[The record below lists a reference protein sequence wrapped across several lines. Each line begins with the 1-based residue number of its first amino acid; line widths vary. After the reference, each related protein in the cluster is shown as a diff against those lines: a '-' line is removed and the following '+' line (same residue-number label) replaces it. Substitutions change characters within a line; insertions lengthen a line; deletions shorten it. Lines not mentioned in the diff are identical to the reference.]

1 MHLSRATVGAYK
13 KWAEEVGDQ
22 SYTFQNL
29 LPYFKKSVDYTPP
42 NQALYTN
49 SSNTETPTA
58 HTPNGGPLQVS
69 FGGFVDPFG
78 TWVQRA
84 YKAVGLAQ
92 IDGFNFGK
100 LIGSAYAT
108 LTIDPRNA
116 HRSSS
121 ESSFLQ
127 DSVQKS
133 GALTVYKNTLAERIL
148 FDATNTAMGVQVNT
162 ASGYGVPSV
171 KYTLKARKEVII
183 SAGAFQSPQLLM
195 VSGVG
200 PRATLEKYGINC
212 RKDLPG
218 VGQNLWDH
226 AIFGAA
232 HRVNVLTASASVNNP
247 ALGYAANAA
256 FIKNATGPLSSF
268 GAGYYGWEK
277 LPEPFRSRLSA
288 STRALLQDNFPAD
301 WPEVEYLPASGYVG
315 YQENLVMDPADGYN
329 YAHLQAAIVS
339 PLSRGTVSIQSAS
352 MSTPPVIDPRWLTHK
367 GDVELAIQSFRR
379 VRQMWKYLTDAGLT
393 VGGEIL
399 PGPDVTTD
407 AEIIDYI
414 SRSLIEVYHA
424 AATCKMGVSTDSK
437 AVVDSSARVYGTKQ
451 LRVVDAS
458 AFPFLPPGHPQATI
472 YALAE
477 KIAAQILAGL

>member
-1 MHLSRATVGAYK
+1 MS
-13 KWAEEVGDQ
+13 
-22 SYTFQNL
+22 F
-29 LPYFKKSVDYTPP
+29 
-42 NQALYTN
+42 
-49 SSNTETPTA
+49 SN
-58 HTPNGGPLQVS
+58 
-69 FGGFVDPFG
+69 FVDPFG

-127 DSVQKS
+127 ETVRKG
-133 GALTVYKNTLAERIL
+133 GALYIYKNTLAERIL
-148 FDATNTAMGVQVNT
+148 FDAKNTATGVQVTT
-162 ASGYGVPSV
+162 AGTYGVPSV
-171 KYTLKARKEVII
+171 QYVLKARKEVII

-200 PRATLEKYGINC
+200 PRATLEKYGISC
-212 RKDLPG
+212 RKELPG

-232 HRVNVLTASASVNNP
+232 HRVNVQTASASVNNP
-247 ALGYAANAA
+247 ALGYAADEAY
-256 FIKNATGPLSSF
+256 IKNATGPLSSF

-277 LPEPFRSRLSA
+277 LPEPYRSRLSA
-288 STRALLQDNFPAD
+288 STRTLLQENFPAD
-301 WPEVEYLPASGYVG
+301 WPEIEYLPASGYVG
-315 YQENLVMDPADGYN
+315 YQDILVRDPADGYN

-339 PLSRGTVSIQSAS
+339 PLSRGTVSIQGAH
-352 MSTPPVIDPRWLTHK
+352 MSTPPLIDPRWLTHK
-367 GDVELAIQSFRR
+367 ADVELAIQSFRR
-379 VRQMWKYLTDAGLT
+379 VRQTWKYLTDAGLV
-393 VGGEIL
+393 VGEEIL
-399 PGPDVTTD
+399 PGADVNTD

-424 AATCKMGVSTDSK
+424 AATCKMGVKTDRT

-477 KIAAQILAGL
+477 KIAAEILQGR

>member
-1 MHLSRATVGAYK
+1 MS
-13 KWAEEVGDQ
+13 
-22 SYTFQNL
+22 F
-29 LPYFKKSVDYTPP
+29 
-42 NQALYTN
+42 
-49 SSNTETPTA
+49 SN
-58 HTPNGGPLQVS
+58 
-69 FGGFVDPFG
+69 FVDPFG

-100 LIGSAYAT
+100 LIGSSYAT
-108 LTIDPRNA
+108 LTIDPRNG

-127 DSVQKS
+127 DSVRDD
-133 GALTVYKNTLAERIL
+133 AELYVYKNTLGKRIL
-148 FDATNTAMGVQVNT
+148 FDASNTAIGVQVST
-162 ASGYGVPSV
+162 AGTYGTPSV
-171 KYTLKARKEVII
+171 KYTLTARKEVII

-200 PRATLEKYGINC
+200 PRTTLEKYGIRVLKN
-212 RKDLPG
+212 LPG

-226 AIFGAA
+226 AIFGVA

-247 ALGYAANAA
+247 ALGYAANEA

-277 LPEPFRSRLSA
+277 LPEPYRSRLSA
-288 STRALLQDNFPAD
+288 SSRSLLQEKFPAD

-315 YQENLVMDPADGYN
+315 YQDILVADPADGYN

-339 PLSRGTVSIQSAS
+339 PLSRGTVSIQSAD
-352 MSTPPVIDPRWLTHK
+352 MSTPPLIDPRWLTHK
-367 GDVELAIQSFRR
+367 TDVELAIESFRR
-379 VRQMWKYLTDAGLT
+379 VRQQWKYLAEQGLV
-393 VGGEIL
+393 VGDEIL
-399 PGPDVTTD
+399 PGADVTTD

-414 SRSLIEVYHA
+414 SRSLVEVYHA
-424 AATCKMGVSTDSK
+424 AATCKMGVSTDIN
-437 AVVDSSARVYGTKQ
+437 AVVDSSARVYGTKK

-458 AFPFLPPGHPQATI
+458 AFPFLPPGHPQATV

-477 KIAAQILAGL
+477 KIAAEILQGQ